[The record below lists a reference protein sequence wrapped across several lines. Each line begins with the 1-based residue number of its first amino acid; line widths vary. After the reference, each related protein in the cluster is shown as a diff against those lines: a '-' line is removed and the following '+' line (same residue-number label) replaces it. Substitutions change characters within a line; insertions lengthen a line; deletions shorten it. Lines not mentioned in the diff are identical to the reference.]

1 MFYRDIVLGAI
12 GQIVLAVGALSVI
25 IISSL
30 YINFTPFVDLNSLN
44 ALIIAG
50 SFVLIMISTV
60 KLYDEYGY
68 SLVGSVGTF
77 FGLLSAYVTS
87 YIYLEAFLGINYAGG
102 FTFRYYSE
110 DVYFINGAGVVLSFG
125 SDLLLGF
132 ALVLIGAF
140 FVEHSRFF
148 SLHALWVATGIVY
161 FVTGILLVSFILGEL
176 AYAMIIIAA
185 IMGTVSFLVS
195 RPKRPWS

>member
-1 MFYRDIVLGAI
+1 
-12 GQIVLAVGALSVI
+12 
-25 IISSL
+25 
-30 YINFTPFVDLNSLN
+30 
-44 ALIIAG
+44 
-50 SFVLIMISTV
+50 MISTV

-87 YIYLEAFLGINYAGG
+87 YIYLEAFLGMNYAGG
-102 FTFRYYSE
+102 FTFQYYSE
-110 DVYFINGAGVVLSFG
+110 DVYFFNGAGAILSFG

-140 FVEHSRFF
+140 FIEHSRFF
-148 SLHALWVATGIVY
+148 SLHALWVTTGIVY
-161 FVTGILLVSFILGEL
+161 FITGILLVSFLLGEL

-185 IMGTVSFLVS
+185 IMGTLSFLVS
-195 RPKRPWS
+195 KPKRPWS